1 VHDVIFAMP
10 VPTEA
15 PPGGAPA
22 GQPGNPLGGMWPFF
36 LLILVVF
43 MIMPLFNKR
52 ERTRRKRLGELKKHD
67 RVVTSG
73 GIYGTITALDERF
86 ATLEIAK
93 DVRIH
98 VKRSSLFD
106 IEKPGEDAADAAK
119 LKEGTKS

>member
-1 VHDVIFAMP
+1 
-10 VPTEA
+10 
-15 PPGGAPA
+15 
-22 GQPGNPLGGMWPFF
+22 MWPFF

-52 ERTRRKRLGELKKHD
+52 ERQRRKRLGDLKKHD

-73 GIYGTITALDERF
+73 GIYGTIMSLDERF

-98 VKRSSLFD
+98 VRRSSLFD
-106 IEKPGEDAADAAK
+106 IEKPGDEGTDAARP
-119 LKEGTKS
+119 KEGAKS

>member
-22 GQPGNPLGGMWPFF
+22 SQSPNPLGSMWPFF

-52 ERTRRKRLGELKKHD
+52 ERQRRKRLGDLKKHD

-73 GIYGTITALDERF
+73 GIYGTIMSLDERF

-98 VKRSSLFD
+98 VRRSSLFD
-106 IEKPGEDAADAAK
+106 IEKPGDEGTDAARP
-119 LKEGTKS
+119 KEGAKS